1 MSPATIAAIAVV
13 ATLNTIIAEL
23 TLATRVV
30 YGMAKLG
37 DLPAALG
44 AVSRATA
51 TPLTATVLIVAM
63 VLVLALSAPLER
75 LAEATSLATLL
86 VFAMVNLALLKLR
99 RDGAPPGPI
108 TIPVAVPMLGLAS
121 CLAMIAFALV

>member
-1 MSPATIAAIAVV
+1 MLGITTILYVLIAAIAVTAVPIERLTASAAPLSLVFRELTGVSPATIAAIAVV

-51 TPLTATVLIVAM
+51 TVLIVAM
-63 VLVLALSAPLER
+63 VLAL
-75 LAEATSLATLL
+75 
-86 VFAMVNLALLKLR
+86 FCR
-99 RDGAPPGPI
+99 RRWSGSRKQPRSPRC
-108 TIPVAVPMLGLAS
+108 S
-121 CLAMIAFALV
+121 CSRWSIWRC